1 MERDLLPWI
10 LGGALIATG
19 AVAAV
24 IEFGHYPSVTPFSP
38 ASTASAGSPPAQ
50 GAFAASTATIPAP
63 IAAVPAAAPRAM
75 PASASAS
82 TPATPGTAP
91 GATMAG
97 APADVSHD
105 LPAGEVWQCI
115 VNGQKVFSDKRCGNG
130 ASVRQIGDLNVMDT
144 PAAQPVPYGAYRSG
158 YAGAP
163 YPSAPYPDDQDD
175 TGNAAGDVYAGPAFI
190 VARERARR
198 EHLSRQDNHVRP
210 PPNRGASGSR
220 TPH

>member
-10 LGGALIATG
+10 LGGALITSG
-19 AVAAV
+19 AIAAV
-24 IEFGHYPSVTPFSP
+24 IEFGHHPVVTPSPP

-50 GAFAASTATIPAP
+50 GLFAAA
-63 IAAVPAAAPRAM
+63 PAAAPRAM
-75 PASASAS
+75 PAGASIS
-82 TPATPGTAP
+82 TQPATPGAAA

-97 APADVSHD
+97 AAADASRD

-144 PAAQPVPYGAYRSG
+144 PASQPMPYGAYPSG

-198 EHLSRQDNHVRP
+198 EHWSRQDNHVRTP
-210 PPNRGASGSR
+210 PSRGGSGSR
-220 TPH
+220 NSH

>member
-1 MERDLLPWI
+1 MEKDLLPWI

-19 AVAAV
+19 AIAAV
-24 IEFGHYPSVTPFSP
+24 IEFGHHPSITRSSP
-38 ASTASAGSPPAQ
+38 ASAGSPAAQ
-50 GAFAASTATIPAP
+50 GVVAASTGTT
-63 IAAVPAAAPRAM
+63 PAAITAAPAVAPRAM
-75 PASASAS
+75 PASASTS
-82 TPATPGTAP
+82 TPPATPGAAP
-91 GATMAG
+91 GVTIAG
-97 APADVSHD
+97 AAADASRD

-130 ASVRQIGDLNVMDT
+130 ASIRQIGDLNVMDT
-144 PAAQPVPYGAYRSG
+144 PAAQPLPYGVYRSG

-175 TGNAAGDVYAGPAFI
+175 TGNAAADVYAGPAFI

-198 EHLSRQDNHVRP
+198 EHLSRQDDHVRP

>member
-10 LGGALIATG
+10 LGGALITSG
-19 AVAAV
+19 AIAAV
-24 IEFGHYPSVTPFSP
+24 IEFWSFTRL
-38 ASTASAGSPPAQ
+38 SPPHRARLDCVSPDPRRRKVSSLRPPPPRLERCPRPLR
-50 GAFAASTATIPAP
+50 FPRSPRRP
-63 IAAVPAAAPRAM
+63 APRA
-75 PASASAS
+75 
-82 TPATPGTAP
+82 

-97 APADVSHD
+97 AAADASRD

-130 ASVRQIGDLNVMDT
+130 ASVRQIGDLNVMDM
-144 PAAQPVPYGAYRSG
+144 PASQPMPYGAYPSG

-175 TGNAAGDVYAGPAFI
+175 TGNAAGDVYAGQAFI

-198 EHLSRQDNHVRP
+198 EHWSRQDNHVRTP
-210 PPNRGASGSR
+210 PSRGGSGSR
-220 TPH
+220 NSH